1 DKPQPLV
8 PRALIRGVTE
18 RIDYK
23 GTVIAP
29 LQAREVEEAAAELAG
44 AGAQAIAVCFLWSF
58 ANPVHE
64 QKAKEIVCRKFPRLF
79 VYLSS
84 EVAPVLGEYE
94 RAMTTIMNAHL
105 GRVAAQEVRAMRE
118 VFAGRGF
125 KRPILVMQSSGGVIW
140 DEEVPRRPLNIVAS
154 GPAGG
159 VNEVAQIGRLLGHEQ
174 VIATDMG
181 GTSFDVGLVVGG
193 RPRLAHT
200 GIYERFRVY
209 VPTVEVVSVGA
220 GGGSIA
226 WIDPLTRGLKVGP
239 HSAGSDPGPVCYGRG
254 GEEPTVTDADVAL
267 NRISPESFFGG
278 RQRLDR
284 DRALKAI
291 EKSIAAAL
299 ECDAVQAAKG
309 IVDIVDARMADL
321 IRKLTVERGLDP
333 RDFVLMAYGGAGPTH
348 VGAYGREI
356 GLRRALISPYAPVFS
371 ALGVASSDIVR
382 HYARSE
388 PMQQPFRADRVKRV
402 FEDLEKRAIQDLP
415 ETKTKSE
422 PAAALTRSVDMRFR
436 YQVHEIRVPVSWEL
450 SSDDDV
456 EKLVESFIA
465 VYEQTFGPGT
475 ALRAAGVEFLTFHV
489 VSVVQAASAVLKKF
503 PAAGS
508 DPGKAFQGTRPVY
521 WDNGFV
527 DTPVFD
533 ARRLGSGHHIPGPAV
548 IEAPNTTILIHPG
561 QRGWVDEY
569 LNIGLEFDQG
579 SR

>member
-1 DKPQPLV
+1 
-8 PRALIRGVTE
+8 
-18 RIDYK
+18 
-23 GTVIAP
+23 
-29 LQAREVEEAAAELAG
+29 
-44 AGAQAIAVCFLWSF
+44 
-58 ANPVHE
+58 
-64 QKAKEIVCRKFPRLF
+64 
-79 VYLSS
+79 
-84 EVAPVLGEYE
+84 
-94 RAMTTIMNAHL
+94 
-105 GRVAAQEVRAMRE
+105 MRE
-118 VFAGRGF
+118 VFGGRGF

-140 DEEVPRRPLNIVAS
+140 DEEVPTRPLNIVAS

-159 VNEVAQIGRLLGHEQ
+159 VNEAAQIGRLLGHER

-209 VPTVEVVSVGA
+209 VPTVEIVSVGA

-239 HSAGSDPGPVCYGRG
+239 HSAGSDPGPVCYARG
-254 GEEPTVTDADVAL
+254 GEEPTVTDADVVL

-284 DRALKAI
+284 DRALAAI
-291 EKSIAAAL
+291 EKRIADAL

-309 IVDIVDARMADL
+309 IIDIVDARMADL

-388 PMQQPFRADRVKRV
+388 PMQQPFQADRVRSV

-415 ETKTKSE
+415 ESQSE
-422 PAAALTRSVDMRFR
+422 PAATLTRSVDMRFR
-436 YQVHEIRVPVSWEL
+436 YQVHEMRVPVSWEL
-450 SSDDDV
+450 SSAGDV

-465 VYEQTFGPGT
+465 VYERTFGPGT
-475 ALRAAGVEFLTFHV
+475 AMRAAGVEILTFHV
-489 VSVVQAASAVLKKF
+489 DSVVPAASAVLKKF
-503 PAAGS
+503 SYAGS
-508 DPGKAFQGTRPVY
+508 DPVKALLGPRPVY
-521 WDNGFV
+521 WDGGFI

-533 ARRLGSGHHIPGPAV
+533 ARRLGSGNYIRGPAV
-548 IEAPNTTILIHPG
+548 VEAPNTTILIHPE
-561 QRGWVDEY
+561 QQASVDEY
-569 LNIGLEFDQG
+569 LNIVLEFDQR
-579 SR
+579 S